1 MNVRVSVWFG
11 HGTAMVRVKVRM
23 KGRGKVR
30 MKRRKLATDPEV
42 AFFIMTESRKV
53 NMMMEMP

>member
-1 MNVRVSVWFG
+1 MLPLVAYLRD
-11 HGTAMVRVKVRM
+11 MRM
-23 KGRGKVR
+23 RKGRKVR